1 MFVLLGRLPAIALG
15 GKRLADIDERAWAVL
30 RKAVSPVEEDTGSID
45 KAVWQRRAAAVEKM
59 LCAPL
64 NIIFLREF

>member
-15 GKRLADIDERAWAVL
+15 GKRLADIDERAAAVL
-30 RKAVSPVEEDTGSID
+30 RKAISRVEEDTGSID
-45 KAVWQRRAAAVEKM
+45 KAVWQRRSRKC
-59 LCAPL
+59 CAPL